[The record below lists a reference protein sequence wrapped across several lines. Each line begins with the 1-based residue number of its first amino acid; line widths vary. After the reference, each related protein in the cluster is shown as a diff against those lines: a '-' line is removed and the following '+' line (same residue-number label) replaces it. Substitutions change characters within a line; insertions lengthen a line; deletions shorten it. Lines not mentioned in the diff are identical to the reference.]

1 MKVCVDASLIV
12 KCLLYEPGTAE
23 ANAWLKAHGEDEMVA
38 PWFLPAEV
46 ASVLRRKAHQGE
58 ITDAEARE
66 ALRLLDLLDI
76 WLVSDPVLIRTAY
89 ELASSLGQTSVYD
102 FLYLALAE
110 REQCDLWTADAR
122 FAEAARPRHACV
134 RLLGSL

>member
-12 KCLLYEPGTAE
+12 KCLVYEPGTAQ
-23 ANAWLKAHGEDEMVA
+23 ANAWLKAHAEDEMVA
-38 PWFLPAEV
+38 PWFLPGEV
-46 ASVLRRKAHQGE
+46 ASVLRRKARQGE

-76 WLVSDPVLIRTAY
+76 GLVSDLTLVSTAY
-89 ELASSLGQTSVYD
+89 DLAAGLNQSSVYD
-102 FLYLALAE
+102 CLSLALAE